1 MHVADGRV
9 AKTKIHLWN
18 DSTVLTIKQTALIGS
33 DNIAKAQL
41 FALSNPLP
49 GSLDFSN

>member
-1 MHVADGRV
+1 MEGLP
-9 AKTKIHLWN
+9 KQKFICGT
-18 DSTVLTIKQTALIGS
+18 TVTIKQTALIGS